1 MIEDVYR
8 VMDRI
13 NEIKGRFGLNKTASE
28 ETDTMQSQTKKKTSF
43 TDELDSASS
52 GMTPT
57 SGQRLDRAMTVDEI
71 NSLADKV
78 ASREGVSPS
87 LVKGIIKAESDYD
100 VDAVSSKGALGLMQ
114 LMPETAESLG
124 VADPFSPEQNITGG
138 VKYLKGLIQ
147 SYHGD
152 YKKAVAAYNA
162 GKAAVDKNGG
172 DAPYAETRDYVKKVL
187 DSVSGDEKE

>member
-28 ETDTMQSQTKKKTSF
+28 ETDTTQSQTKKKTSF
-43 TDELDSASS
+43 ADALDSASS
-52 GMTPT
+52 DMTPT

-71 NSLADKV
+71 NSLAEKV
-78 ASREGVSPS
+78 ANHEGVSPS

-172 DAPYAETRDYVKKVL
+172 DAPYAETREYVKKVL
-187 DSVSGDEKE
+187 DSVSGDAKE